1 MAERS
6 GDDRAAPGGRSRE
19 ITPWITNTRQ
29 RQYSAKDSLIKPIKG
44 AAVLISFIAGLAWAD
59 GSILCPCPQP
69 SAKASP
75 AYFTGDAYLDLLLQG
90 ISPAGIADGTL
101 QSK

>member
-1 MAERS
+1 M
-6 GDDRAAPGGRSRE
+6 
-19 ITPWITNTRQ
+19 
-29 RQYSAKDSLIKPIKG
+29 KPIKG

-75 AYFTGDAYLDLLLQG
+75 AYFTGDVRLDLLLQG
-90 ISPAGIADGTL
+90 ISPAEIAGGTL

>member
-1 MAERS
+1 M
-6 GDDRAAPGGRSRE
+6 
-19 ITPWITNTRQ
+19 
-29 RQYSAKDSLIKPIKG
+29 KPLKVV
-44 AAVLISFIAGLAWAD
+44 AVLISIIAGLAWAD